1 MTDSQFS
8 YKVFFER
15 TFDPIALYRVNGGN
29 SRYPGSADK
38 VIYVDVNP
46 AYEQVMNVRRKDVIG
61 RSFLEIWPR
70 TEPHW
75 SQIIINCLRLGH
87 TVHCEGDSQNTHGYL
102 EAIAFPLPPRMA
114 AVIFLDRTEWKTSDD
129 ALKRKQEELRS
140 LATQL
145 TLSEEVTRRAIAAD
159 LHDRVGYA
167 LVSQLQRLRRLQD
180 GELPAAVRSE
190 IETLTAD
197 TEKLIAESRE
207 LIFELSPPILRE
219 VGLNPALEAL
229 AENLLSPRGIK
240 WEIKSRGAMAEF
252 AADDSV
258 CVILYRMTRELL
270 INVIKHSG
278 AKHAKVIVN
287 RGVGKIMV
295 AVEDDGHGFP
305 PDFELDSCVSK
316 SFGLFSI
323 RERLAPVGGELKI
336 VSVPGEGATVAMSC
350 PLHLKEGGLNR

>member
-1 MTDSQFS
+1 MAVQETTQGADA
-8 YKVFFER
+8 KDARIKELTEENELLFEQ
-15 TFDPIALYRVNGGN
+15 LHV
-29 SRYPGSADK
+29 
-38 VIYVDVNP
+38 V
-46 AYEQVMNVRRKDVIG
+46 
-61 RSFLEIWPR
+61 
-70 TEPHW
+70 
-75 SQIIINCLRLGH
+75 
-87 TVHCEGDSQNTHGYL
+87 
-102 EAIAFPLPPRMA
+102 
-114 AVIFLDRTEWKTSDD
+114 
-129 ALKRKQEELRS
+129 QEELEKYYHKLKECKQRKGS
-140 LATQL
+140 N
-145 TLSEEVTRRAIAAD
+145 AD
-159 LHDRVGYA
+159 AGGTVVVIPPQVG
-167 LVSQLQRLRRLQD
+167 
-180 GELPAAVRSE
+180 
-190 IETLTAD
+190 
-197 TEKLIAESRE
+197 
-207 LIFELSPPILRE
+207 
-219 VGLNPALEAL
+219 EAL

-305 PDFELDSCVSK
+305 PEFELDSCVSK